1 MIGNDWDDLLK
12 DEYQKEYFKDL
23 ESFVLTEYS
32 RKTIYPKVNEVYNA
46 FRYTPFKD
54 IKVVII
60 GQDPYHG
67 ENQAEG
73 LSFSVKKG
81 VQKPPSLVNIFKE
94 LHDDLGYDIPQN
106 GSLVNWTKQGVLLLN
121 AVLTVEKDKAASHK
135 GRGWEIF
142 TDEVIKIIN
151 QKDTPVVFI
160 LWGSYARSKK
170 ELITNDKHFI
180 IESAHPSPLSAY
192 NGFFGSRPFSKANNF
207 LISKGIKPINWEIK
221 DDIIVN
227 DQKQKLKKI

>member
-1 MIGNDWDDLLK
+1 MIGNDWDSLLK
-12 DEYQKEYFKDL
+12 DEYNKDYFKDL
-23 ESFVLTEYS
+23 ERFVLKEYNA
-32 RKTIYPKVNEVYNA
+32 KTIYPKINEVYNA
-46 FRYTPFKD
+46 FRYTSFND

-73 LSFSVKKG
+73 LCFSVKKG

-94 LHDDLGYDIPQN
+94 LHDDLGYAIPKN
-106 GSLVNWTKQGVLLLN
+106 GSLVSWTKEGVLLLN

-135 GRGWEIF
+135 GKGWEIF

-151 QKDTPVVFI
+151 KKDTPVVFI

-170 ELITNDKHFI
+170 ELITNKKHFI
-180 IESAHPSPLSAY
+180 IESAHPSPLSAH
-192 NGFFGSRPFSKANNF
+192 NGFFGSRPFSRTNNF
-207 LISKGIKPINWEIK
+207 LIEHRLKPINWEIK
-221 DDIIVN
+221 D
-227 DQKQKLKKI
+227 

>member
-1 MIGNDWDDLLK
+1 MIGNDWDNLLSS
-12 DEYQKEYFKDL
+12 EYNKEYFKKL
-23 ESFVLTEYS
+23 ESFVLKEYQN
-32 RKTIYPKVNEVYNA
+32 KIIYPKISELYNA
-46 FRYTPFKD
+46 FRYTSYEN

-73 LSFSVKKG
+73 LCFSVKKG
-81 VQKPPSLVNIFKE
+81 IPKPPSLVNIFKE
-94 LHDDLGYDIPQN
+94 LKDDLGFNIPTN
-106 GSLVNWTKQGVLLLN
+106 GSLVDWTKEGVLLLN

-151 QKDTPVVFI
+151 KKTTPVVFI

-170 ELITNDKHFI
+170 QLITNNIHYV

-192 NGFFGSRPFSKANNF
+192 NGFFGSKPFSKTNKF
-207 LISKGIKPINWEIK
+207 LISEGIEPINWEIK
-221 DDIIVN
+221 D
-227 DQKQKLKKI
+227 